1 MKSSVG
7 KLKSRRLSLTGKNSL
22 TGFLFTLPFCIGL
35 LLFFL
40 PNFIQGVVFAFNQ
53 VGFEP
58 GGFTLTYVG
67 WDNFYYAFRT
77 DLDYSN
83 NLISSI
89 TSLLYQVPV
98 IVVSSIFFATILN
111 RKFFGR
117 IFVRGVFFLPVI
129 IATGVVMK
137 YFQLDSV
144 TYGVLR
150 GSTETSAIFSSSA
163 IEEILI
169 NSGLNDGLVK
179 VFVTISTNIFDLMW
193 RTGIQTLILLAGI
206 QSVPAS
212 LYEASSIEGASA
224 WDNYWYITIP
234 MLSPMI
240 FVSLVYTVVDTFSD
254 ATNPVMSQIQTL
266 VTSLDNGKASAMA
279 IPFMLIILLV
289 LALIFGVFALINRN
303 SNPEKARR

>member
-1 MKSSVG
+1 MKSSAN
-7 KLKSRRLSLTGKNSL
+7 KPKSKHLSLTGKNAL
-22 TGFLFTLPFCIGL
+22 TGFLFTLPFCIGMII
-35 LLFFL
+35 FFL
-40 PNFIQGVVFAFNQ
+40 PNFIQGITFAFNK

-58 GGFTLTYVG
+58 GAFTLSYVG

-77 DLDYSN
+77 DLKYTS
-83 NLISSI
+83 NLITSV
-89 TSLLYQVPV
+89 TSLLYEVPV
-98 IVVSSIFFATILN
+98 IVISSILFATILN
-111 RKFFGR
+111 RKFLGR
-117 IFVRGVFFLPVI
+117 TFVRGVFFLPLI
-129 IATGVVMK
+129 IATGVVIK
-137 YFQLDSV
+137 YFKLDSV

-150 GSTETSAIFSSSA
+150 GSAETGSMFTSSA

-169 NSGLNDGLVK
+169 NSGLNDGLVE
-179 VFVTISTNIFDLMW
+179 VFVTISSHIFDLMW

-206 QSVPAS
+206 QSIPAS

-240 FVSLVYTVVDTFSD
+240 FVSLVYTIVDTFSD

-279 IPFMLIILLV
+279 IPFMLIILLILGLV
-289 LALIFGVFALINRN
+289 FGVFALINRETN
-303 SNPEKARR
+303 KGVK

>member
-1 MKSSVG
+1 MKSSVS
-7 KLKSRRLSLTGKNSL
+7 KLKSKHLSLTGKNAL
-22 TGFLFTLPFCIGL
+22 TGFLFTLPFLIGL

-40 PNFIQGVVFAFNQ
+40 PSFIQGVAFAFNK

-58 GGFTLTYVG
+58 GAFTMTYVG

-77 DLDYSN
+77 DLNYTN
-83 NLISSI
+83 NLISSV
-89 TSLLYQVPV
+89 TSLLYEVPV
-98 IVVSSIFFATILN
+98 IAVSSIFFATILN
-111 RKFFGR
+111 RRFFGR
-117 IFVRGVFFLPVI
+117 TFVRGVFFLPVI
-129 IATGVVMK
+129 VATGVVMK
-137 YFQLDSV
+137 YLRLDSV

-150 GSTETSAIFSSSA
+150 GTAETASVFNSSA

-169 NSGLNDGLVK
+169 NSGLNDGLTQI
-179 VFVTISTNIFDLMW
+179 FVTISSQIFDLMW

-254 ATNPVMSQIQTL
+254 ATNAVMSQIQTL

-279 IPFMLIILLV
+279 IPFMLIIISA
-289 LALIFGVFALINRN
+289 LALLFGVFALINRE
-303 SNPEKARR
+303 SNPKKSKG

>member
-1 MKSSVG
+1 MKSSAN
-7 KLKSRRLSLTGKNSL
+7 KLKLKRLSLTGKNAL
-22 TGFLFTLPFCIGL
+22 TGFLFTLPFCIGM

-40 PNFIQGVVFAFNQ
+40 PNFIQGIAFAFNK

-58 GGFTLTYVG
+58 GAFTMSYVG

-77 DLDYSN
+77 DLRYTG
-83 NLISSI
+83 NLITSV
-89 TSLLYQVPV
+89 TSLLYEVPV
-98 IVVSSIFFATILN
+98 IVISSIFFATILN
-111 RKFFGR
+111 RKFLGR
-117 IFVRGVFFLPVI
+117 TFVRGVFFLPII
-129 IATGVVMK
+129 IATGVVIK
-137 YFQLDSV
+137 YFRLDSV

-150 GSTETSAIFSSSA
+150 GSAETGSIFTSGA

-169 NSGLNDGLVK
+169 NSGLNNGLVE
-179 VFVTISTNIFDLMW
+179 VFVKISSHIFDLMW

-289 LALIFGVFALINRN
+289 LALVFGVFALNNRETN
-303 SNPEKARR
+303 KGGK